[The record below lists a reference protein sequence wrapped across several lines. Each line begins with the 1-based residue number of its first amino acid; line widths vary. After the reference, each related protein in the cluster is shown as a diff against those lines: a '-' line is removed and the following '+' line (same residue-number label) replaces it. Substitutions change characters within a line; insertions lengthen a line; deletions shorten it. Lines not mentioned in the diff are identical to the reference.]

1 MTDLLAFEATAVG
14 DGLEDRHVPGPEDGL
29 DQELVCV
36 DAIWETHDVRS
47 LVLDASRVGY
57 AGFRPGQYL
66 TVRVEIDGVPL
77 ERCYSI
83 ASSPTRPER
92 VTLTVKR
99 VPGGPVSTWLHDHF
113 GVGDRLQVRGP
124 LGRFSMLEHPAPT
137 YLFLSA
143 GSGITPL
150 MSMTRALQDLPEA
163 REVAF
168 VHSARSPADLIFRDE
183 LEAMAAAHDWLSVT
197 TVCED
202 DAPGETWSGPRGRLT
217 RQLLEAA
224 VPDLA
229 EREVFT
235 CGPEPYRQAVRGLLA
250 SVGADPGRCHEESYV
265 LAGAPAASAV
275 PVAPGSAPDIA
286 PVGTGFAVEF
296 RKSGRVVRC
305 DPGSTLLEA
314 ALRAGVG
321 LAFSCGEGMCG
332 TCKSTLLE
340 GSVDMR
346 HAGGIRP
353 REIAQDQILV
363 CCSTP
368 LDDLV
373 IDA

>member
-1 MTDLLAFEATAVG
+1 MTDLLALESTAVDDALG
-14 DGLEDRHVPGPEDGL
+14 PHGGTGLEDGL

-36 DAIWETHDVRS
+36 DAIQETHDVRS
-47 LVLDASRVGY
+47 LVLDAARVRY
-57 AGFRPGQYL
+57 AGFRPGQHL
-66 TVRVEIDGVPL
+66 TVRVDVDGVPM

-92 VTLTVKR
+92 ITLTVKR
-99 VPGGPVSTWLHDHF
+99 VPGGVVSSWLHDHV
-113 GVGDRLQVRGP
+113 GVGDRLHVRGP

-150 MSMTRALQDLPEA
+150 MSMTRALQDLPDTHD
-163 REVAF
+163 VAF

-183 LEAMAAAHDWLSVT
+183 LESMAVAHDWLSVT
-197 TVCED
+197 TLCEG

-217 RQLLEAA
+217 REVLEAA

-229 EREVFT
+229 EREIFT
-235 CGPEPYRQAVRGLLA
+235 CGPEPYRQAVRDLLA
-250 SVGADPGRCHEESYV
+250 AAGVDPGRCHEESYAF
-265 LAGAPAASAV
+265 AGAPVVPAGPAVADGAAA
-275 PVAPGSAPDIA
+275 GS
-286 PVGTGFAVEF
+286 GFAVEF
-296 RKSGRVVRC
+296 RRSGRVVRC
-305 DPGSTLLEA
+305 DPGSTLLDA
-314 ALRAGVG
+314 ALRAGVA
-321 LAFSCGEGMCG
+321 LPFSCGEGMCG
-332 TCKSTLLE
+332 TCKSTLLQ
-340 GSVDMR
+340 GRVDMQ

>member
-1 MTDLLAFEATAVG
+1 MTDLLCLESTAAD
-14 DGLEDRHVPGPEDGL
+14 DGLDPPLGDGL

-47 LVLDASRVGY
+47 LVLDASPARDV
-57 AGFRPGQYL
+57 GFRPGQHL
-66 TVRVEIDGVPL
+66 TVRVEVDGQPM

-92 VTLTVKR
+92 LTLTVKR
-99 VPGGPVSTWLHDHF
+99 VPCGPVSTWLHDGF
-113 GVGDRLQVRGP
+113 GVGDRLHVRGP
-124 LGRFSMLEHPAPT
+124 FGLFSMLEHPAPK

-143 GSGITPL
+143 GSGITPV
-150 MSMTRALQDLPEA
+150 MSMTRALQDRPGA
-163 REVAF
+163 SDVAF
-168 VHSARSPADLIFRDE
+168 VHSARTPADLIFRDE
-183 LEAMAAAHDWLSVT
+183 LESMAATHDWLSVT
-197 TVCED
+197 LVCEG

-217 RQLLEAA
+217 RTCLEAA
-224 VPDLA
+224 VPDLV
-229 EREVFT
+229 EREVFI
-235 CGPEPYRQAVRGLLA
+235 CGPEPYRQAVRDLLA
-250 SVGADPGRCHEESYV
+250 SAGVAPGRCHEESYV
-265 LAGAPAASAV
+265 LAGAPT
-275 PVAPGSAPDIA
+275 APAPSGAA

-296 RKSGRVVRC
+296 RRSGRVVRC

-314 ALRAGVG
+314 ALRAGVA
-321 LAFSCGEGMCG
+321 LPFSCGEGLCG
-332 TCKSTLLE
+332 TCKSTLLQ
-340 GSVDMR
+340 GAVDMK

-353 REIAQDQILV
+353 REIAQDKILV